1 MAIRSEIDER
11 VKQRWWSSG
20 EMDKSRWRMLNDLIE
35 DRVREAKE
43 TLTRSLLSEIR
54 AAKTDQTVGEQEHM
68 RRLSALAVKSWD
80 RLEQGELD
88 DTHHSLLLKLI
99 EEAPSSYTAGVD
111 GGPASEGKQKV
122 ASAKASQL
130 GIIQPFSFDKPKGP
144 GNGK

>member
-1 MAIRSEIDER
+1 MSESSSVGGVRER
-11 VKQRWWSSG
+11 WISPDG
-20 EMDKSRWRMLNDLIE
+20 ECSTILSRIG
-35 DRVREAKE
+35 VREAKE